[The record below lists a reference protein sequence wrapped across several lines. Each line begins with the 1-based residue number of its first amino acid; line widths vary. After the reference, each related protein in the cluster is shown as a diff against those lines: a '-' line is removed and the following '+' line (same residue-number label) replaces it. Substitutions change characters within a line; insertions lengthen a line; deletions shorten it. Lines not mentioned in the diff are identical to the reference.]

1 MIAQHLAD
9 DNKKWKMELLEMSFT
24 VHDFHEMTQLFYQNP
39 EFRAELRR
47 LVLTDE
53 MLNLPE
59 QMRTTSEEIHKLYE
73 ISKQQSE
80 RLGHIED
87 DIETL
92 KTDVTTLKTDVATL
106 KTDVATLK
114 IDMAD
119 VKGDVL
125 EINVR
130 DRVFVYLSRFA
141 RRLRLV
147 TVQQLA
153 DLAEDALDAGQLTE
167 SEFDQVKLL
176 DVVARGRDRET
187 GETIYLAGEVS
198 YTVNDSD
205 LERAIERAGLLQT
218 ITETRAFPV
227 VVGKV
232 IPDLMRQKIT
242 ERGAGWAL
250 LT

>member
-1 MIAQHLAD
+1 
-9 DNKKWKMELLEMSFT
+9 MSFT
-24 VHDFHEMTQLFYQNP
+24 VHDFHEMTQLFYRNP

-73 ISKQQSE
+73 ISKRHDE
-80 RLGHIED
+80 RLTHIED
-87 DIETL
+87 D
-92 KTDVTTLKTDVATL
+92 VATLKTDVATL

-125 EINVR
+125 EIKVR

-141 RRLRLV
+141 RRLQLV
-147 TVQQLA
+147 SAQQLA
-153 DLAEDALDAGQLTE
+153 DLAEDALDAGKLTE
-167 SEFDQVKLL
+167 SEFDQIKLL
-176 DVVARGRDRET
+176 DVVARGRDRAT

-198 YTVNDSD
+198 YTVNDND
-205 LERAIERAGLLQT
+205 LERAIVRAGLLQKV
-218 ITETRAFPV
+218 TETRTVPV

-232 IPDLMRQKIT
+232 IPNFMQQKVAD
-242 ERGAGWAL
+242 RGAGWAL
-250 LT
+250 LP